1 MESNE
6 VNRIK
11 EVVGMEESKNVLY
24 VYLNKFLS
32 GYRDVINTRYFYQFQ
47 SNPDAFPFF
56 EDANYRISIVL
67 LNEEF
72 FEYPKVVIISNDS
85 IMESFYDYRSQEL
98 HTLSEKYTSYIY
110 DPETYVRD
118 HLKIVNTDE
127 NIVYISTYH
136 GEFPINKPS
145 DYKLDDYYTA
155 GKHFAEKHFRKFN
168 HVSKEKMI
176 DKSHEEV
183 QPFNHLD
190 LNSMKEVVNDETFT
204 YQIDQGLQAYKR
216 ELYLPAAA
224 TFAVAIESFLIK
236 LKRVNNI
243 KHKDSDPTMYDRL
256 LESLKANK
264 KINYRTKK
272 RIEVAYNM
280 RNIVNHSQAG
290 AVAKADCDFLLNTL
304 KDIVD
309 ANEKVLLEHNQLIN
323 DSK

>member
-1 MESNE
+1 MKRNE
-6 VNRIK
+6 DVMN
-11 EVVGMEESKNVLY
+11 E
-24 VYLNKFLS
+24 YLEKFLD
-32 GYRDVINTRYFYQFQ
+32 GYRNVVNKRYIYQFQ
-47 SNPDAFPFF
+47 SNPEAFPFIK
-56 EDANYRISIVL
+56 DNDYKISIVL
-67 LNEEF
+67 LNKEF
-72 FEYPKVVIISNDS
+72 FEYPKVIIISNDS
-85 IMESFYDYRSQEL
+85 DMKEIYDYTTEDESY
-98 HTLSEKYTSYIY
+98 LSENYVSYIF
-110 DPETYVRD
+110 DPISYVRNC
-118 HLKIVNTDE
+118 LNLI
-127 NIVYISTYH
+127 NIEEHTFFMSIYH
-136 GEFPINKPS
+136 GEYPPS
-145 DYKLDDYYTA
+145 KILSYKLDGFYSE
-155 GKHFAEKHFRKFN
+155 GKNFAEKHFRKFN
-168 HVSKEKMI
+168 EISQEKMI

-190 LNSMKEVVNDETFT
+190 LNSMKDIVNDETFT

>member
-1 MESNE
+1 MKRNE
-6 VNRIK
+6 
-11 EVVGMEESKNVLY
+11 NVMN
-24 VYLNKFLS
+24 VYLEKFLD
-32 GYRDVINTRYFYQFQ
+32 GYRDVVNKRYIYQFQ
-47 SNPDAFPFF
+47 SNPEAFPFVK
-56 EDANYRISIVL
+56 ENDYKISIVL

-72 FEYPKVVIISNDS
+72 FEYPKVIVISNNS
-85 IMESFYDYRSQEL
+85 SMKEVYDYTTEDKAY
-98 HTLSEKYTSYIY
+98 LSKNYVSYIY
-110 DPETYVRD
+110 NQLSYVRD
-118 HLKIVNTDE
+118 CLNIINTE
-127 NIVYISTYH
+127 EHTVFMITYH
-136 GEFPINKPS
+136 SEYPPKKIS
-145 DYKLDDYYTA
+145 DYMLDKFYTN
-155 GKHFAEKHFRKFN
+155 GKGFAEEHFRKFEKI
-168 HVSKEKMI
+168 SQEKMT

-190 LNSMKEVVNDETFT
+190 LNSMKDIVNDETFT
-204 YQIDQGLQAYKR
+204 YQINQGLQAYKR

-236 LKRVNNI
+236 LKRANNI

-280 RNIVNHSQAG
+280 RNIINHSQAG

-309 ANEKVLLEHNQLIN
+309 ANEEVLSYYNKSV
-323 DSK
+323 DDTK

>member
-1 MESNE
+1 MKRNKDIM
-6 VNRIK
+6 N
-11 EVVGMEESKNVLY
+11 
-24 VYLNKFLS
+24 VYLEKFLD
-32 GYRDVINTRYFYQFQ
+32 GYRNVVNKRYIYQFQ
-47 SNPDAFPFF
+47 SNPEAFPFVK
-56 EDANYRISIVL
+56 DNDYKISIIL

-72 FEYPKVVIISNDS
+72 FEYPKVIVISNDS
-85 IMESFYDYRSQEL
+85 SMKEVYDYTKQDKAY
-98 HTLSEKYTSYIY
+98 LSKNYVSYIY
-110 DPETYVRD
+110 KHLSYVHD
-118 HLKIVNTDE
+118 CLNIINTKE
-127 NIVYISTYH
+127 HTVFMITYH
-136 GEFPINKPS
+136 NEYPPKKIAE
-145 DYKLDDYYTA
+145 YTLDNFYTY
-155 GKHFAEKHFRKFN
+155 GKEFAEEHFRKFQKI
-168 HVSKEKMI
+168 SREKMT

-190 LNSMKEVVNDETFT
+190 LDSMKDIVNDETFT

-236 LKRVNNI
+236 LKRANNI

-256 LESLKANK
+256 LESLKAHN

-280 RNIVNHSQAG
+280 RNIINHSQAG

-309 ANEKVLLEHNQLIN
+309 ANEKVLSYYNKSVDDTE
-323 DSK
+323 